1 VDVGTKLEQQT
12 IAETTLAEQQE
23 LALRIAEARESYALL
38 ASPTFNLVPATLP
51 PPGERLATLAR
62 PGVLISWILLLLGA
76 PFWFDALKN
85 LLRLRS
91 VMARKDDAERKQRE
105 AVQTTTRRREGVKAA
120 AAVRED
126 SNDEAGNLA
135 ATGALG

>member
-1 VDVGTKLEQQT
+1 
-12 IAETTLAEQQE
+12 
-23 LALRIAEARESYALL
+23 
-38 ASPTFNLVPATLP
+38 
-51 PPGERLATLAR
+51 
-62 PGVLISWILLLLGA
+62 VLISWILLLLGA